1 VKTVAVLGATGSIGT
16 QALQIIRD
24 HPHLQAVA
32 LSAHRSG
39 GRLAELA
46 SDHGVSLLALTDEDA
61 AGRAETPPGARMLAG
76 EDGLLSL
83 VRESGADVVLN
94 AIVGSAGL
102 RATLAALESGA
113 DLALANKESL
123 VAGGPLVIGV
133 AARAGRRILPVDS
146 EHSALWQ
153 CLDGAAPDSVEALV
167 LTASG
172 GPFRGWTAER
182 LETVTPAQAL
192 EHPTWDMGA
201 KITVDSATL
210 MNKGLELI
218 EAHELFGVP
227 YDRIEVVVHP
237 QSTVHALVRFRDGAL
252 LAHLGEPDM
261 RVPISFALTYPD
273 RAVTPA
279 RRLDLDVPLTL
290 DFMPPDTSAFPA
302 LRLARE
308 AGEAGGTATCTL
320 NAANEVAV
328 QAFLDGRLRFTGIA
342 EVVERVLDRSD
353 FLPVESLE
361 QVLEA
366 DARARDAAARMVAV
380 AA

>member
-16 QALQIIRD
+16 QALQIIRG

-61 AGRAETPPGARMLAG
+61 AGRAQTPPGARMLAG

-102 RATLAALESGA
+102 RATLASLESGA

-192 EHPTWDMGA
+192 EHPTWEMGA

-273 RAVTPA
+273 RAATPA
-279 RRLDLDVPLTL
+279 RRLDLDVPLSL

-308 AGEAGGTATCTL
+308 AGEAGGTAPCTL

-328 QAFLDGRLRFTGIA
+328 QAFLDGRLGFTGIA

>member
-16 QALQIIRD
+16 QALQIIRE
-24 HPHLQAVA
+24 HPGLRPVA
-32 LSAHRSG
+32 LSAHSSAG
-39 GRLAELA
+39 ELA
-46 SDHGVSLLALTDEDA
+46 TLAADHGVTLLALTDTA
-61 AGRAETPPGARMLAG
+61 AASRAEAPAGGRLLAG
-76 EDGLLSL
+76 EEGLIEL
-83 VRESGADVVLN
+83 VRESGADIVLN

-123 VAGGPLVIGV
+123 VAGGPLVTE
-133 AARAGRRILPVDS
+133 AARRADRRILPVDS

-153 CLDGAAPDSVEALV
+153 CLDGAAEGSVEALV

-172 GPFRGWTAER
+172 GPFRGWPPEQ
-182 LETVTPAQAL
+182 LGTVTPAQAL
-192 EHPTWDMGA
+192 QHPTWTMGA

-218 EAHELFGVP
+218 EAHELFGVA
-227 YDRIEVVVHP
+227 YERIEVVVHP

-273 RAVTPA
+273 REATPA
-279 RRLDLDVPLTL
+279 RRLDLSAPLCL
-290 DFMPPDTSAFPA
+290 DFMPPDATAFPA

-353 FLPVESLE
+353 ALPVVSLE
-361 QVLEA
+361 QVLAA
-366 DARARDAAARMVAV
+366 DARAREAADGVVAV